1 MLNNTIKPD
10 HTRPEQQPEALPAQ
24 PVSFDQD
31 GFASHDGIVA
41 CYCHDPQT
49 LEYIGKAEMWV
60 SKYCGLPAG
69 AVLDAPK
76 LRPAKNKAVIRDTVE
91 QQWALIEDHRGAV
104 VYRIADGARVILSEL
119 GPLSADYTRLEYCE
133 GAVWG
138 GEKWIRDA
146 DIANEKMAGFARSK
160 RDTLLAATD
169 EMSIRHREELDME
182 LETTLS
188 KIEYKELLT
197 YRQKL
202 RDLPIQNNFPS
213 EIDWP
218 IFDGKDV

>member
-10 HTRPEQQPEALPAQ
+10 HSPEQPPEALPAQ
-24 PVSFDQD
+24 SVSFDQD

-41 CYCHDPQT
+41 CFCHDPQT

-119 GPLSADYTRLEYCE
+119 GPLSADYTRLEYFE
-133 GAVWG
+133 GAVWNG
-138 GEKWIRDA
+138 KKWIMGAQPLPLVLDA
-146 DIANEKMAGFARSK
+146 PAANADDQLLALNEKVERLEN
-160 RDTLLAATD
+160 LLAQVL
-169 EMSIRHREELDME
+169 S
-182 LETTLS
+182 ET
-188 KIEYKELLT
+188 
-197 YRQKL
+197 
-202 RDLPIQNNFPS
+202 PA
-213 EIDWP
+213 
-218 IFDGKDV
+218 